1 MKIFLIFYFLIG
13 CLYTIIIKKGIDF
26 LGLDYLLKDVE
37 PKDRIDL
44 NNTFVQILFILIC
57 MLLWPILLILSIKN
71 VNRDK

>member
-1 MKIFLIFYFLIG
+1 MKTFLIFYFLIG

-26 LGLDYLLKDVE
+26 LGLDYLLKDIE

-57 MLLWPILLILSIKN
+57 MLLWPILLILAIKN
-71 VNRDK
+71 INGNK

>member
-1 MKIFLIFYFLIG
+1 M
-13 CLYTIIIKKGIDF
+13 YTIIIKKGIDF